1 MMPSESS
8 MVFHVT
14 FGCKAGA
21 MLGALKQPCQAKL
34 PISRVPV
41 QAKPSPARIIKNFG
55 SPVVA
60 PAGTFQEEVRT
71 AVLRWMTRGE
81 NTGFSLVEK
90 GSVVFCSTIGKREEN
105 QDRTL
110 FLRLIPQIENWPITT
125 ALVLCDGMGGMT
137 GGATAAEL
145 AVSSFVAA
153 FSASKSDSIL
163 AQLRNATE
171 IANEEVFKRFAGR
184 GGATLSAIGATS
196 RGEWACVNVGDS
208 RVYGFQ
214 KNGEV
219 VQISTDDTLGNIL
232 SGMEVAAPPAQFR
245 ELLQYV
251 GMGKGIQ
258 VHGIPISDPDLYYC
272 LFLTTDGAHEVDRQF
287 FKDIVVSAGSPRD
300 IARRLTTVSDWKG
313 GKDNA
318 TVSAWS
324 INTAKIKGFVPED
337 RGFLEVW
344 GLPGKFEIT
353 SRHESRSSMF
363 QGKDSEPFRSSRRR
377 PSSPKKAEKMMDAGY
392 SHSNRDEPRIAQDA
406 EQGKVDE
413 MSLPSNLDLQEQQLQ
428 IEVSEA

>member
-1 MMPSESS
+1 MP
-8 MVFHVT
+8 
-14 FGCKAGA
+14 
-21 MLGALKQPCQAKL
+21 L
-34 PISRVPV
+34 
-41 QAKPSPARIIKNFG
+41 QAKPCPAKMVKNLG

-60 PAGTFQEEVRT
+60 PAGTFQEEVRK
-71 AVLRWMTRGE
+71 AVLRWMNRGE
-81 NTGFSLVEK
+81 NTGFSFVEK

-110 FLRLIPQIENWPITT
+110 FLRLIPQRESWPLTT
-125 ALVLCDGMGGMT
+125 ALILCDGMGGMT

-153 FSASKSDSIL
+153 FSASKSDSL
-163 AQLRNATE
+163 VAQLCNATE
-171 IANEEVFKRFAGR
+171 AANAEVFKLFSGR

-196 RGEWACVNVGDS
+196 KGDWACVNVGDS
-208 RVYGFQ
+208 RVYGFL
-214 KNGEV
+214 KTGEV

-258 VHGIPISDPDLYYC
+258 VHGIPISDPDLYHC
-272 LFLTTDGAHEVDRQF
+272 LFLTTDGAHEVDQQLF
-287 FKDIVVSAGSPRD
+287 NDIVVSAGSLRD

-318 TVSAWS
+318 TVAAWS
-324 INTAKIKGFVPED
+324 INTVDIEEFVSED

-353 SRHESRSSMF
+353 SRQESRSSIF
-363 QGKDSEPFRSSRRR
+363 QGKDSEPSRSSRRR
-377 PSSPKKAEKMMDAGY
+377 PSSPKKAERMMDAGT
-392 SHSNRDEPRIAQDA
+392 SHSTRDETRMAHDTEQDA
-406 EQGKVDE
+406 ISK
-413 MSLPSNLDLQEQQLQ
+413 MSLPSNLDVQEPQLQ
-428 IEVSEA
+428 IEISEA